1 MKNLEEYLET
11 YFEVATYIGRQA
23 SMNGEDCCIS
33 RIAYTGGQG
42 ALYDLAKEWTDIFMR
57 EYKDVEWGE
66 TLEYYEVIETFLND
80 KNKE

>member
-11 YFEVATYIGRQA
+11 YFEVATYIDRQA
-23 SMNGEDCCIS
+23 NMDGEDCHIS
-33 RIAYTGGQG
+33 KIAYTGGQG

-57 EYKDVEWGE
+57 DYEGVNWGE
-66 TLEYYEVIETFLND
+66 DLEYYEVMETFLND